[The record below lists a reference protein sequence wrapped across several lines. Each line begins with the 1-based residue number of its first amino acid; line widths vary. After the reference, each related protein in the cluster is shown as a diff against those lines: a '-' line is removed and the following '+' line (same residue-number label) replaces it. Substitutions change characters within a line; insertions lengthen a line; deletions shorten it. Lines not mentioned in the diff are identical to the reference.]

1 MNRSPDPRVQNSQQP
16 LPKLFPW
23 SKVDLRW
30 NSPRTWNKRLYATSM
45 MKFHRQTLDVTYIEY
60 TAYTGFQLCT
70 PRMAA
75 VYRPRGPSPRSPTN
89 PPVNRSSIADT
100 SRRDRA
106 RSFGEW
112 ASYGGAFNQMERSP
126 FPEPVALFYCSAFQS
141 ADPLFAWHSEMS
153 VCRGSRKPQDVL
165 LDLLARSGA
174 SSLVRNWE
182 GYPRSRYLGLGPY
195 VSLPQRCCSI

>member
-1 MNRSPDPRVQNSQQP
+1 
-16 LPKLFPW
+16 
-23 SKVDLRW
+23 
-30 NSPRTWNKRLYATSM
+30 
-45 MKFHRQTLDVTYIEY
+45 
-60 TAYTGFQLCT
+60 
-70 PRMAA
+70 MAA
-75 VYRPRGPSPRSPTN
+75 GYRPRGPSPRSPTN

-165 LDLLARSGA
+165 RSFGPKWGKQSSKELGGVSPVPILRSRTVCKFTSTLLQHLAESRLPA
-174 SSLVRNWE
+174 LPIVWISSLLQHLTRALAKSLD
-182 GYPRSRYLGLGPY
+182 SRTQPMYLAAAAETYDDGVVCTDRKKQPARLF
-195 VSLPQRCCSI
+195 LRF